1 VGELSLEVLSPWG
14 GVEGGKASP
23 GILESAVGCEVG
35 RQILVHIFEAHVDHM
50 YLQFLSRGCPLHAIC
65 RKS

>member
-35 RQILVHIFEAHVDHM
+35 RQILVHIFEAHV
-50 YLQFLSRGCPLHAIC
+50 SRGCPLHAIC
-65 RKS
+65 HKS